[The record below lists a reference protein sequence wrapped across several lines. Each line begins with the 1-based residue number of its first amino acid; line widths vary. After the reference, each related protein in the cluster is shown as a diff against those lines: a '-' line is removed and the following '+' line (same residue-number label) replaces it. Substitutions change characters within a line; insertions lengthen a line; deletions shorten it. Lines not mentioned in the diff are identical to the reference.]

1 MIFLLGQIFTLRSIS
16 VWYSKPYAFKILN
29 DMIHCI
35 KETFGYLECEGASGL
50 FKKFLTI
57 QLTKLFR
64 WGYTILFVYFL
75 SKDKLINATKKLMS
89 DIKIDKTVRSHKI

>member
-1 MIFLLGQIFTLRSIS
+1 MIFLLEQIFTFRPIS

-57 QLTKLFR
+57 QLTKQQSVSLR
-64 WGYTILFVYFL
+64 MYYFVCIF
-75 SKDKLINATKKLMS
+75 SFQRQIDQCNKEINERYKN
-89 DIKIDKTVRSHKI
+89 R